1 MICLSG
7 KSAVMRMVEEKKLLE
22 NVSLYELSKSEPVGT
37 KLDIVTH
44 GIGELES
51 EYGHVYVLSDGQKIT
66 FVNFGFGDK
75 ESVIHRAIRDAIE
88 NDPAMAEHNMV
99 ISLSL
104 RKPKNKSYNNFF
116 SSTILITAD
125 FPLRQIID
133 LPFRQVINLAHQA
146 DL

>member
-1 MICLSG
+1 MIEVS
-7 KSAVMRMVEEKKLLE
+7 EEKKLE
-22 NVSLYELSKSEPVGT
+22 KVSLYELSKSEPVGT

-51 EYGHVYVLSDGQKIT
+51 KYGHVYVLSDGQKIT

-104 RKPKNKSYNNFF
+104 RKPKNESYNNYWAVDRIKVFKER
-116 SSTILITAD
+116 AD
-125 FPLRQIID
+125 IPQQKTVVEYI
-133 LPFRQVINLAHQA
+133 
-146 DL
+146 

>member
-22 NVSLYELSKSEPVGT
+22 NVSLYKLSKSEKVGT

-44 GIGELES
+44 GIGEIET

-66 FVNFGFGDK
+66 FVNFGFGGK
-75 ESVIHRAIRDAIE
+75 ESVVHRAIRDAIE
-88 NDPAMAEHNMV
+88 NDPTIVERNMV

-104 RKPKNKSYNNFF
+104 HKPKNKNYGNYWAVDRIKVGTEIASIPQQK
-116 SSTILITAD
+116 T
-125 FPLRQIID
+125 
-133 LPFRQVINLAHQA
+133 VV
-146 DL
+146 